1 MIKCMKKPDSIAPD
15 PAQNAAV
22 TVAVEPADAV
32 PHEPVPP
39 AEAKQRPREIGGP
52 SGLEPTRYG
61 DWERNGR
68 VSDF

>member
-1 MIKCMKKPDSIAPD
+1 MIGSMKKPNATAVEQP
-15 PAQNAAV
+15 PNAAEP
-22 TVAVEPADAV
+22 VADSADA
-32 PHEPVPP
+32 P
-39 AEAKQRPREIGGP
+39 ASKAPAKRPREFGGP

>member
-1 MIKCMKKPDSIAPD
+1 MIGGMSKADSTAVPQ
-15 PAQNAAV
+15 PQNAA
-22 TVAVEPADAV
+22 
-32 PHEPVPP
+32 EPV
-39 AEAKQRPREIGGP
+39 ADSTGKTVSKAAAKRPLEIGGP

>member
-1 MIKCMKKPDSIAPD
+1 MIGGMSKPDSTVVQQP
-15 PAQNAAV
+15 QNAA
-22 TVAVEPADAV
+22 
-32 PHEPVPP
+32 EPV
-39 AEAKQRPREIGGP
+39 ADSTDATAAKAATKRPREIGGP

>member
-1 MIKCMKKPDSIAPD
+1 MIKGMITPDSPAADPTQNPAAP
-15 PAQNAAV
+15 V
-22 TVAVEPADAV
+22 ADA
-32 PHEPVPP
+32 PAETAPKPP
-39 AEAKQRPREIGGP
+39 AKRPREIGGP